1 MTRDG
6 ARGDGRRPGLDVR
19 CYTRCY
25 VAEFVGTAIL
35 VLVGPGAAM
44 VAASTHAF
52 GHIGVALAF
61 GLVVTMLLAAT
72 FGTTSG
78 AHVNPAVTLAFW
90 SVRRFPGRAV
100 VPYVAAQC
108 AGAMAASLA
117 LRWLLGPVGGLGAT
131 IPALDVGRA
140 FAVEAGYSAI
150 LALVI
155 FAVAT
160 DERVPRSVPPFVI
173 GATVFAGALV
183 TGPLTGGSFNPARSL
198 GPAVAGGGWTAHW
211 LYWAAPVAGMLAAA
225 RLFEAL
231 RGAHPPA
238 ATPPGMVPAGV
249 PLGVEGPL
257 DPDVVRRAS

>member
-1 MTRDG
+1 MTAG
-6 ARGDGRRPGLDVR
+6 VRGGSGRGVGPDV
-19 CYTRCY
+19 RCY

-52 GHIGVALAF
+52 GQTGVALAF
-61 GLVVTMLLAAT
+61 GLVVTMLVAA

-78 AHVNPAVTLAFW
+78 AHVNPAVTVAFW

-100 VPYVAAQC
+100 LPYVAAQC
-108 AGAMAASLA
+108 AGAVAASLA
-117 LRWLLGPVGGLGAT
+117 LRWLLGPVGRLGAT
-131 IPALDVGRA
+131 VPALDVGRA

-198 GPAVAGGGWTAHW
+198 GPAVAGGGWAAHW
-211 LYWAAPVAGMLAAA
+211 LYWAAPVVGMVVAA

-231 RGAHPPA
+231 RGTRPPA
-238 ATPPGMVPAGV
+238 VFRPGMVPPGV
-249 PLGVEGPL
+249 ALGVEGPL